1 MLNLSTLDVAG
12 RVGISR
18 ATLERWIAKGKVPA
32 PKMIRFGRDEFR
44 NWTAKDVERVRKYK
58 QKNYRKGRGRK
69 PKPKPKQ

>member
-1 MLNLSTLDVAG
+1 MVNLSTLDVAR

-18 ATLERWIAKGKVPA
+18 ATLERWIASEKIPA

-58 QKNYRKGRGRK
+58 QNNYRKGRGRK
-69 PKPKPKQ
+69 PKLKG